1 MDNDLNAKPKQSV
14 SKLLVLKIQNAA
26 VAYAAL
32 WSVKIGWLFCKG
44 L

>member
-1 MDNDLNAKPKQSV
+1 MDDDLNDKPKQSV

-26 VAYAAL
+26 VAYADL
-32 WSVKIGWLFCKG
+32 LSVKIGWLFCKG